1 MEKIK
6 IKISKKIAICK
17 KIYLISSNADY
28 MVTFDFDA
36 DWNKETGKVARFI
49 FDENFIDVPFTGNTV
64 LVPKIF
70 PCESLGVSVFAPSIS
85 STAAEIGCV
94 VFAKDF
100 DVRASGGSFR
110 GECE

>member
-1 MEKIK
+1 MENIK

-17 KIYLISSNADY
+17 KRYLISSNADY

-49 FDENFIDVPFTGNTV
+49 FDGELVDVPFTGNTV
-64 LVPKIF
+64 LVPKVL
-70 PCESLGVSVFAPSIS
+70 PCESLGIGVFSPSLS
-85 STAAEIGCV
+85 STVAEIGCV
-94 VFAKDF
+94 ISAKDF
-100 DVRASGGSFR
+100 DVRALGGSFR